1 MAEKKR
7 TQVEVLGEIKELEV
21 LTEEQREVLEKVIT
35 SIQKK
40 NSYKSKT
47 KNKEHEVLEEKIVEV
62 LSAEPNRIFT
72 CAEIAKSI
80 GGGLTTQKLTPRLAS
95 LVAEG
100 RVVKT
105 VEKRVN
111 HYSWAE

>member
-7 TQVEVLGEIKELEV
+7 TQIEVLGEIKELEV
-21 LTEEQREVLEKVIT
+21 LTEEQREVLEKVIA

-47 KNKEHEVLEEKIVEV
+47 KNKEHEALEEKIEEV

-72 CAEIAKSI
+72 CAEVAKSI
-80 GGGLTTQKLTPRLAS
+80 GDGLTTQKLTPRLAS
-95 LVAEG
+95 LVECG
-100 RVVKT
+100 KITKT
-105 VEKRVN
+105 VEKKVN
-111 HYSWAE
+111 HYQWAE